1 MILWEKSIPDRGN
14 TCKGVRW
21 GQMWQ
26 VQGMWEATAAAAC
39 EGKHMVGEGLERK
52 IVVHTC
58 VPIDLGG
65 IWVLLQV

>member
-1 MILWEKSIPDRGN
+1 
-14 TCKGVRW
+14 
-21 GQMWQ
+21 
-26 VQGMWEATAAAAC
+26 MWEATAAAAC